1 MIGYVNKND
10 NDIEARIAKEYDDF
24 KILIIAM
31 DGTNLVLVSVI
42 PRGIESLDDY
52 VPSRSHVT
60 LMGGGHCISK
70 AF

>member
-1 MIGYVNKND
+1 MIGDVNKND
-10 NDIEARIAKEYDDF
+10 NDIEARIAKEHDDF
-24 KILIIAM
+24 KILDTAM
-31 DGTNLVLVSVI
+31 DGTNLVVSVI

-60 LMGGGHCISK
+60 LMGGGHSISK